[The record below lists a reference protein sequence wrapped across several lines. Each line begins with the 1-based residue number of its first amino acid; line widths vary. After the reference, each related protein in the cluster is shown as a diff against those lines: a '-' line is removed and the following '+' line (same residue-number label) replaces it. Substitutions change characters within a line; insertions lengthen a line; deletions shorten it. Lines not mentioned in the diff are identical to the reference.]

1 LEQRQHDQNRLP
13 GINSGDAHYD
23 ICCSRRGLG
32 RNDSLRAAPRSC
44 HRLDGATGAIPSIVG
59 KSQEEF
65 IALLVAYRDGHK
77 PNPVMVSVARSLDDE
92 QMAALAAYFGSL
104 PAPTNQPG
112 PTR

>member
-1 LEQRQHDQNRLP
+1 MTKTGFLASTAATLIMTFAAAAGDLEEMT
-13 GINSGDAHYD
+13 AY
-23 ICCSRRGLG
+23 G
-32 RNDSLRAAPRSC
+32 RHLARECTSC

-104 PAPTNQPG
+104 PAPANQPG
-112 PTR
+112 PTH

>member
-1 LEQRQHDQNRLP
+1 MTKTGFLASTAATLIMAFAAAAGDLEEMT
-13 GINSGDAHYD
+13 AY
-23 ICCSRRGLG
+23 G
-32 RNDSLRAAPRSC
+32 RHLARECTSC

-104 PAPTNQPG
+104 PAPANQPG
-112 PTR
+112 PTH

>member
-1 LEQRQHDQNRLP
+1 MTKTGFLASTAAALIMAFAAAAGDLEEMT
-13 GINSGDAHYD
+13 AY
-23 ICCSRRGLG
+23 G
-32 RNDSLRAAPRSC
+32 RHLARECTSC

-104 PAPTNQPG
+104 PAPANQPG
-112 PTR
+112 PTH